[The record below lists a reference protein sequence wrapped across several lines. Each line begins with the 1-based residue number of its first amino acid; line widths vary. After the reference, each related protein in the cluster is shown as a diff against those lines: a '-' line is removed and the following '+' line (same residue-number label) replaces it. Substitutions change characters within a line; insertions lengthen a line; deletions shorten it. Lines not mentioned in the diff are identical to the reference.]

1 MRRLDVHLCGD
12 DLFETVLGF
21 VEESEALDHVCLTPE
36 KEGERFISILLRDET
51 AQKLVDN
58 IQDCLEGSEGWRL
71 IISGVEASLPVD
83 DDEDDDD
90 ENPAEGSEN
99 ALREELYERISNDAK
114 LNREYLVFVA
124 LSTVVASIGLNS
136 NGVAAVI
143 GAMVIAPLLGPI
155 IGFAFGVALGDE
167 KLLWGGTKTL
177 AMGIV
182 LAILVS
188 MGLSFFMP
196 IDLQSQQLMTRAQVR
211 LDGLAL
217 AMASGAAAALSIAR
231 GQGTVLVGVMVAAA
245 LLPPGAA
252 VGLFLGA
259 AEWPLA
265 SRALLLL
272 MLNVASLIL
281 SALLVFRIRGIAPR
295 KWIEQKNAQR
305 ALWINI
311 ALSVVFLGVV
321 IVLIVYLDLGKTVS
335 VG

>member
-1 MRRLDVHLCGD
+1 MRRLDVHLKSD
-12 DLFETVLGF
+12 DLFDTVMQF
-21 VEESEALDHVCLTPE
+21 VEDADPLDHVCLTPD
-36 KEGERFISILLRDET
+36 KDDQKYISILLRDET

-58 IQDCLEGSEGWRL
+58 LQDCLEDSEGWRL
-71 IISGVEASLPVD
+71 TISGVEASLPVE
-83 DDEDDDD
+83 DEEEED
-90 ENPAEGSEN
+90 NPAEGSEN

-272 MLNVASLIL
+272 LLNVASLIL

-295 KWIEQKNAQR
+295 KWIEQKNAKR

-311 ALSVVFLGVV
+311 ALSVAFLGVV
-321 IVLIVYLDLGKTVS
+321 IFLIVYLDLGKTVS